1 VLNNSGS
8 GDISDVASG
17 IVYAAD
23 RAEVLNLSLG
33 AASGSQ
39 TLLDAIN
46 YAVNT
51 QGRLVVAAAGNC
63 GDGNYPYNG
72 CSVLNQ
78 PLYPA
83 AYSNVMAVAATT
95 SADARASFSNVGTYI
110 DVAAPG
116 SYIYNTYYGNSYVYE
131 SGTSQAAPHVAGLAA
146 LVWAE
151 NPDYSAAQVWS
162 RITSTAVDLGA
173 TGVDTLFG
181 AGRIDV
187 ERALSLTVQA
197 ANQTEA
203 DLARAA
209 QAPIVDQRAA
219 PIAPG
224 RIIVKFK
231 ESVSQPSASRI
242 LGALSDAV
250 VSTSIPAIDAVVL
263 RVPVGAEWTM
273 IDQAR
278 TQPEVEYA
286 EPDYLLQAIR

>member
-1 VLNNSGS
+1 
-8 GDISDVASG
+8 
-17 IVYAAD
+17 
-23 RAEVLNLSLG
+23 
-33 AASGSQ
+33 
-39 TLLDAIN
+39 
-46 YAVNT
+46 
-51 QGRLVVAAAGNC
+51 
-63 GDGNYPYNG
+63 
-72 CSVLNQ
+72 
-78 PLYPA
+78 
-83 AYSNVMAVAATT
+83 
-95 SADARASFSNVGTYI
+95 
-110 DVAAPG
+110 
-116 SYIYNTYYGNSYVYE
+116 
-131 SGTSQAAPHVAGLAA
+131 
-146 LVWAE
+146 
-151 NPDYSAAQVWS
+151 VWS